1 MHRETNHGS
10 VTHTGTDVLIIGA
23 GPTGLM
29 LGCELR
35 RRGVDCVVVD
45 RESRIDRRTRAVM
58 VHAAGL
64 EQFEALGLRAELEA
78 RGVPQQRISF
88 HTYRGATHTIDFAG
102 LDTAYP
108 YYLNVPQ
115 PEVEAVLAA
124 AYRDMGGTLIR
135 SLRYERHTQE
145 AGGVR
150 AELTGEAGPHLITAR
165 HLVGADGAGSTV
177 RERLGIEFPGVTYPM
192 SYLLAEGTPAVPV
205 DRGESAMYIGP
216 AGAVSLLPLPDG
228 LVRIAGPVSAAQL
241 DRDTTVEVTE
251 FQSTVDRLG
260 FGSRLR
266 LAEARRVA
274 HYQVHERL
282 ADRFRTGGAVLAGD
296 AAHLNSPAGG
306 QAMNTGFGDAAALA
320 WRLGRL
326 LDGADPGPA
335 GPGRGGPGPLDDY
348 ARERRAV
355 AADVARTT
363 GVLGLLDAM
372 RDAVTPTA
380 HQAVQDALSGL
391 AEAWSQLYVTYP
403 AADSDGVGPQERPH
417 RDTYRLRPGARVP
430 GHIPDPRR
438 FTLLLPPGGD
448 PSAAAWATGIPAD
461 TLSAGQTP
469 RQAALL
475 PVPAAVL
482 VRPDGHVA
490 AVLPESPGG
499 RPSAG
504 EHAERT
510 EHAHH
515 HDVIKGVAV

>member
-1 MHRETNHGS
+1 MMHREKNHGS
-10 VTHTGTDVLIIGA
+10 PTHTGTDVLIIGA

-35 RRGVDCVVVD
+35 RRGIDCVVVD
-45 RESRIDRRTRAVM
+45 RETRIDRRTRAVM

-64 EQFEALGLRAELEA
+64 EQFQALDLRTELEA
-78 RGVPQQRISF
+78 RGIPQQRISF
-88 HTYRGATHTIDFAG
+88 HTYRGARYTIGFAG

-108 YYLNVPQ
+108 YFLNVPQ

-124 AYRDMGGTLIR
+124 AYRDMGGRLIR
-135 SLRYERHTQE
+135 GLRYERHTE
-145 AGGVR
+145 DADEVR
-150 AELTGEAGPHLITAR
+150 AELTGDAGTYLVTA
-165 HLVGADGAGSTV
+165 HYLVGADGASSTV
-177 RERLGIEFPGVTYPM
+177 RERLGVGFPGVTYPM

-205 DRGESAMYIGP
+205 DRDESAMYIGP

-228 LVRIAGPVSAAQL
+228 LVRIAGPVSAVQF

-260 FGSRLR
+260 FGSTLR
-266 LAEARRVA
+266 LAQARRVA

-282 ADRFRTGGAVLAGD
+282 ADCFRTGRAALSGD

-320 WRLGRL
+320 WRLGHL
-326 LDGADPGPA
+326 FDGADPGPA
-335 GPGRGGPGPLDDY
+335 GPGLLDDY

-355 AADVARTT
+355 ASDVARTT
-363 GVLGLLDAM
+363 GVLWLLDAM
-372 RDAVTPTA
+372 RDAATPA
-380 HQAVQDALSGL
+380 SHQAVEDALSGL

-403 AADSDGVGPQERPH
+403 AADSDGATGQERPH

-430 GHIPDPRR
+430 GHTPDPHR
-438 FTLLLPPGGD
+438 FTLLLPPGSE
-448 PSAAAWATGIPAD
+448 PSAAAWVTGIPEG

-490 AVLPESPGG
+490 TVLTPPPGG
-499 RPSAG
+499 RPTAG

-510 EHAHH
+510 GQAHH
-515 HDVIKGVAV
+515 HDVSKGVAA